1 MNYKPKSVKMRE
13 KGSETRKD
21 ANQEEMFYNT
31 GSSFTSCFI
40 GIQVA
45 HNLCSAVKGT
55 LLERLQKDPHLE
67 GRERRWLIHFHC
79 FVLHFSWEKIH
90 PTSGLASFIW
100 LTTPEAMLH
109 KHQFGISHKSGIR
122 IMILQRIATS
132 KKKKKKERKKK
143 ESGKGTC
150 KDVWAFCE
158 TRNGALEES
167 R

>member
-1 MNYKPKSVKMRE
+1 
-13 KGSETRKD
+13 
-21 ANQEEMFYNT
+21 MFYNT

-40 GIQVA
+40 GTQVA
-45 HNLCSAVKGT
+45 HNLCSAVQGT
-55 LLERLQKDPHLE
+55 LLEGLQKDPHLE

-79 FVLHFSWEKIH
+79 FVLHFSRDKIH
-90 PTSGLASFIW
+90 PMSGLASFIW
-100 LTTPEAMLH
+100 LTTPEAMFH
-109 KHQFGISHKSGIR
+109 KLLFGISHKFGIR
-122 IMILQRIATS
+122 IMILQRIVAS
-132 KKKKKKERKKK
+132 QKKKKKKKKKERKKK